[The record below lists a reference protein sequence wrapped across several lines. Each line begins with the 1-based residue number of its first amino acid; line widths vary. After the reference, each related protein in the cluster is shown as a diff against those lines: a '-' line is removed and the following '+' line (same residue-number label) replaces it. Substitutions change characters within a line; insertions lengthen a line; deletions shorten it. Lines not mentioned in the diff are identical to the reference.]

1 MSFQK
6 TPAYKSQKYIDFVKS
21 LDCCI
26 TNTPNPDPH
35 HITGKKLSG
44 TGKKASDL
52 FAFPLANVLHTGN
65 LGIHRQGVN
74 EWENEYGKQW
84 KYVRRTIKTAISK
97 GIITREFAIEEIENQ
112 VTNLDDKQ
120 FLLEGI

>member
-1 MSFQK
+1 M
-6 TPAYKSQKYIDFVKS
+6 
-21 LDCCI
+21 
-26 TNTPNPDPH
+26 
-35 HITGKKLSG
+35 
-44 TGKKASDL
+44 
-52 FAFPLANVLHTGN
+52 
-65 LGIHRQGVN
+65 
-74 EWENEYGKQW
+74 ENEYNNQW